1 MIPRFLGAV
10 QFLTIVPVRGR
21 TSPPGE
27 AAVFFPFIGA
37 LLGATAGGLLR
48 GSNALFALTALI
60 VITGCLHEDG
70 LADVA
75 DAVRAGRS
83 REKMLEILKDSRIGT
98 YGALALILSVALRW
112 HALTRIAVSPIAG
125 VAAALALSRT
135 SLVALAATALP
146 VGAGMGHAF
155 AASCSRAVLIKTAA
169 ECLAIVA
176 LAVVLI
182 GWLHALT
189 MIAAT
194 TATVFLARVYFTRRL
209 GGVNG
214 DCLGATCQAV
224 ETINLVILAWHPSF

>member
-1 MIPRFLGAV
+1 
-10 QFLTIVPVRGR
+10 
-21 TSPPGE
+21 
-27 AAVFFPFIGA
+27 
-37 LLGATAGGLLR
+37 
-48 GSNALFALTALI
+48 
-60 VITGCLHEDG
+60 
-70 LADVA
+70 
-75 DAVRAGRS
+75 
-83 REKMLEILKDSRIGT
+83 
-98 YGALALILSVALRW
+98 
-112 HALTRIAVSPIAG
+112 
-125 VAAALALSRT
+125 
-135 SLVALAATALP
+135 
-146 VGAGMGHAF
+146 
-155 AASCSRAVLIKTAA
+155 VLIKTAA